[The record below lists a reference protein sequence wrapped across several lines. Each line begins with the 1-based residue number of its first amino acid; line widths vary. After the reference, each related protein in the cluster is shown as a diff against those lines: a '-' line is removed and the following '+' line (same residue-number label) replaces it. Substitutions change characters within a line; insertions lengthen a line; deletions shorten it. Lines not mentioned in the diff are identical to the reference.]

1 MPAFHVPYAGS
12 DESSEDAYHAFVAE
26 ASKTYALRH
35 PTARLESIT
44 FTDRRTQATATV
56 GRKLTG
62 RLSGEGEV
70 LAIIETDGIVNVYTT
85 TRGNLAVLVGPG
97 EVRSRH
103 YFDDYPE

>member
-1 MPAFHVPYAGS
+1 MPSFFVPHTGS
-12 DESSEDAYHAFVAE
+12 GDSAEVAYRDLVAN
-26 ASKTYALRH
+26 AAATYALRH

-44 FTDRRTQATATV
+44 FTDRQTLATATV

-70 LAIIETDGIVNVYTT
+70 LAIIETDGLVNVYTS
-85 TRGNLAVLVGPG
+85 TRGDLPVMVGPG
-97 EVRSRH
+97 EVRSRR